1 MQLFTQIQKL
11 INRAMPKFGNNV
23 SIVNSVYHGDLVAG
37 STKSHDQIPAN
48 VVSQTR
54 PISSVTKLEV
64 YGRFDFTFTRSDT
77 TSLTITGEE
86 KFLDSVLT
94 ENKDGTLTIKNKTNK
109 KSFQVATISITGP
122 SLTFVRNTEMCG
134 TAEILNIQ
142 EDTLSLNVSGYVTVE
157 GTCKTLDLIHK
168 GPASVN
174 LDKLSFEN
182 SYIVKDG
189 AGDMSIN
196 ADNSKH
202 IGISSYGAGEVKI
215 TGTCESMQV
224 IHEGC
229 GDFNSEKLISK
240 NTTIQKEGCGEMSL
254 HATESVAGN
263 ISGCGQIHIYG
274 EPKSDSIET
283 DRYSYLNYH

>member
-54 PISSVTKLEV
+54 PISSFTKLEV

-77 TSLTITGEE
+77 TSLTITAEE

-168 GPASVN
+168 GPSSVN